1 MIHKKIKIEY
11 IYKWEV
17 TYSTSLNSEMA
28 IIGGTSGFW
37 ACKGLTNPGLCI
49 HTGKQGPP

>member
-1 MIHKKIKIEY
+1 MTTCVSIKNECSMIHKKIKIEY

-28 IIGGTSGFW
+28 IIGGTSGF
-37 ACKGLTNPGLCI
+37 
-49 HTGKQGPP
+49 